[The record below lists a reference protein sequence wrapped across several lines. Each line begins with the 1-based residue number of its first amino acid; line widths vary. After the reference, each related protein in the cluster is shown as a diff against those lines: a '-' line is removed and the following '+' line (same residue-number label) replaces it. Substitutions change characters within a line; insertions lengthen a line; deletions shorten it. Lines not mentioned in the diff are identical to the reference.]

1 MGWTRPWSLPCRHLF
16 GRAGT
21 ILSAFLSPLLGL
33 CLVEGFSIPLGQGEE
48 RQGAPCRLLS
58 LPEAAVL
65 NSRPTAAPRPGLEG
79 SLDALRLRDAASRLE
94 LVEETAKR
102 RHGIH
107 HEPWAG
113 CE

>member
-1 MGWTRPWSLPCRHLF
+1 MGGPGIVSCMPSFVWEGGDYLICLSFPTPRTLPARGLQHTSGAGRGEAGGPCR
-16 GRAGT
+16 
-21 ILSAFLSPLLGL
+21 P
-33 CLVEGFSIPLGQGEE
+33 
-48 RQGAPCRLLS
+48 LS

-65 NSRPTAAPRPGLEG
+65 SSRPTAAPRPGLEG
-79 SLDALRLRDAASRLE
+79 SLDALRLRDAASWLE

-102 RHGIH
+102 GHCLH